1 MRTDEQLQA
10 ALRRPDLPWPDEVG
24 AYQRFLHRR
33 AWRVRWVAVAAVVGA
48 AAVVLALAA
57 VARQAP
63 WTPTPPVAT
72 SPTPAPPPTLSDTQR
87 AWFDEQVVGERQLVS
102 KGQHDG
108 WRWTLVAARA
118 PGGRLCL
125 WAEVSDAR
133 SGRPGAESIP
143 CPRATVAVAILQ
155 HGATR
160 VEGTGLQ
167 TRDVE
172 DYLLGWAPAATTRIR
187 IQFWQHDP
195 VIVGT
200 LGPARFG
207 KRYWLAFV
215 APGVQYRSVVAL
227 DAQGRQLAQL
237 HPNKAQRPG

>member
-1 MRTDEQLQA
+1 MTDEQLQA
-10 ALRRPDLPWPDEVG
+10 ALRQPDLPWPDEAG
-24 AYQRFLHRR
+24 AYQRFLRRR
-33 AWRVRWVAVAAVVGA
+33 ARRARAVQVATVIGA

-57 VARQAP
+57 VVRQAP

-72 SPTPAPPPTLSDTQR
+72 SPALPPAPTLSDTER

-102 KGQHDG
+102 RGQHDG
-108 WRWTLVAARA
+108 WRWTLVTARA
-118 PGGRLCL
+118 PGGKLCL

-143 CPRATVAVAILQ
+143 CPKATVPVTVLQ
-155 HGATR
+155 HGATK

-172 DYLLGWAPAATTRIR
+172 DYLLGWAPAATARVR
-187 IQFWQHDP
+187 VEFWRHDP
-195 VIVGT
+195 VVVRT

-215 APGVQYRSVVAL
+215 APATQYRSVVAL
-227 DAQGRQLAQL
+227 DGRGRVIARL
-237 HPNKAQRPG
+237 HPNEAQRPG